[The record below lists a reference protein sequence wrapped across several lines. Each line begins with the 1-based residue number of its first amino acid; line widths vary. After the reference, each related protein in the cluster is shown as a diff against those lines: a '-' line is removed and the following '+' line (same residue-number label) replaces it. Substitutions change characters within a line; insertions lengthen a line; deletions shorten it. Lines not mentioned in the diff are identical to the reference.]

1 MGDDNVS
8 WEFFS
13 RKNIRRLQNIHYEKQ
28 YDFYIKY
35 FDPTGEFGLAESDI
49 SYDQLHSMY
58 LECEAEKY
66 EKPKD
71 Q

>member
-1 MGDDNVS
+1 MTTCLGN
-8 WEFFS
+8 FFHVKIFEGS
-13 RKNIRRLQNIHYEKQ
+13 REYFMKKQ

>member
-35 FDPTGEFGLAESDI
+35 IDPTGEFGLAELELP
-49 SYDQLHSMY
+49 YDELKALY
-58 LECEAEKY
+58 LECTLLKVDAE
-66 EKPKD
+66 E
-71 Q
+71 

>member
-35 FDPTGEFGLAESDI
+35 IDPTGEFGLAELEL
-49 SYDQLHSMY
+49 SYDELKALY
-58 LECEAEKY
+58 LECTLLKVEAE
-66 EKPKD
+66 E
-71 Q
+71 

>member
-13 RKNIRRLQNIHYEKQ
+13 SKNIRRLQKIEYEKQ

-35 FDPTGEFGLAESDI
+35 IDPTGEFGLAELELP
-49 SYDQLHSMY
+49 YDELKALY
-58 LECEAEKY
+58 LECTLLKVEAE
-66 EKPKD
+66 E
-71 Q
+71 

>member
-35 FDPTGEFGLAESDI
+35 IDPTGEFGLAELELP
-49 SYDQLHSMY
+49 YDELKALY
-58 LECEAEKY
+58 LECTLLKVEAGE
-66 EKPKD
+66 
-71 Q
+71 

>member
-35 FDPTGEFGLAESDI
+35 IDPTGEFGLAELELP
-49 SYDQLHSMY
+49 YDELKALY
-58 LECEAEKY
+58 LECTLLKVEAE
-66 EKPKD
+66 E
-71 Q
+71 

>member
-13 RKNIRRLQNIHYEKQ
+13 RKNIRRLQKIEYEKQ

-35 FDPTGEFGLAESDI
+35 IDPTGEFGLAELELP
-49 SYDQLHSMY
+49 YDELKALY
-58 LECEAEKY
+58 LECTLLKVEAE
-66 EKPKD
+66 E
-71 Q
+71 